1 MCFEIG
7 CDLLFVFF
15 PQSKT
20 AACVFFFFDPL
31 DRLYFS
37 SSGSVFGVS
46 VVMTSMEEEMQELR
60 ELVAQLRAD
69 NERMRREQAPGELPG
84 PSIAPVVGSAAMPD
98 PPQPVETDS
107 VVPDRFVFVPRDR
120 RCPKFSGK
128 SGTGI
133 DEWVE
138 EAEACM
144 RARYLSKADKA
155 FFLFD
160 HLEGEAREEIRHRPS
175 GERGDPDKIV
185 FILRELYGCSQS
197 YVALQE
203 AFFSRR
209 QQEGESLLEFSLAL
223 MTLLER
229 VKQQSPNAIPNAEIV
244 LRDQFVE
251 YVADSTLRRELKQ
264 LVRRQPASNL
274 LEVRGEAIRW
284 EREGVPGGVR
294 GRSQS
299 VPMAYGIQYGVQ
311 GHSQSELRELREMLK
326 LQQKQLDQL
335 TQSVAGMRFSQR
347 VYQPSRTEGLI
358 CRRCQRPGHFA
369 RECDGE
375 RVIPHSSLARRESPS
390 TMRTQQPF
398 SQPPEN

>member
-1 MCFEIG
+1 M
-7 CDLLFVFF
+7 
-15 PQSKT
+15 
-20 AACVFFFFDPL
+20 
-31 DRLYFS
+31 
-37 SSGSVFGVS
+37 SVAL
-46 VVMTSMEEEMQELR
+46 TSMEDEMQELR
-60 ELVAQLRAD
+60 EIVAQLRAD
-69 NERMRREQAPGELPG
+69 NDRLRREREQVPGELPG
-84 PSIAPVVGSAAMPD
+84 PSTVNGVASTARPD
-98 PPQPVETDS
+98 PPQPVETNF
-107 VVPDRFVFVPRDR
+107 VGPERFICVPRDR

-128 SGTGI
+128 SGIGV

-144 RARYLSKADKA
+144 RVRYLSKADKA
-155 FFLFD
+155 FFLLD

-175 GERGDPDKIV
+175 EERGDPERVIA
-185 FILRELYGCSQS
+185 ILRELYGCSQS

-209 QQEGESLLEFSLAL
+209 QQDGESLLEFSLVL

-251 YVADSTLRRELKQ
+251 YVADSALRRELKQ
-264 LVRRQPASNL
+264 LVRRQPASTL
-274 LEVRGEAIRW
+274 LVVRGEAIRW
-284 EREGVPGGVR
+284 EREGMPGGAR

-326 LQQKQLDQL
+326 SQQQQLDQL
-335 TQSVAGMRFSQR
+335 TQSVAGMRFPPNVR
-347 VYQPSRTEGLI
+347 RPSRSEVLL
-358 CRRCQRPGHFA
+358 CRRCQQPGHFA

-375 RVIPHSSLARRESPS
+375 RIPPPPSLARHESPS
-390 TMRTQQPF
+390 RRRVGQTF
-398 SQPPEN
+398 SQPTEN

>member
-1 MCFEIG
+1 
-7 CDLLFVFF
+7 
-15 PQSKT
+15 
-20 AACVFFFFDPL
+20 
-31 DRLYFS
+31 
-37 SSGSVFGVS
+37 
-46 VVMTSMEEEMQELR
+46 MQELR

-69 NERMRREQAPGELPG
+69 NDRLRRESEQVPGELPG
-84 PSIAPVVGSAAMPD
+84 PSTTPVVATAAVSG
-98 PPQPVETDS
+98 PPQPVAIDT
-107 VVPDRFVFVPRDR
+107 VVPERFVFVPRDR
-120 RCPKFSGK
+120 RCPKFCGR

-144 RARYLSKADKA
+144 RARYLSKIDKA

-175 GERGDPDKIV
+175 EDRGDPDRIIR
-185 FILRELYGCSQS
+185 ILRELYGCSQS

-223 MTLLER
+223 MSLLEK
-229 VKQQSPNAIPNAEIV
+229 VKLQSPNAIPNAEIV

-251 YVADSTLRRELKQ
+251 YVADSALRRELKQ
-264 LVRRQPASNL
+264 LVRRQHTATL
-274 LEVRGEAIRW
+274 LDIRGEAIRW
-284 EREGVPGGVR
+284 EREGMPGGAR

-311 GHSQSELRELREMLK
+311 GNSQSELRELREMLK
-326 LQQKQLDQL
+326 TQQLQLDQL
-335 TQSVAGMRFSQR
+335 TQSVAGIRYPQ
-347 VYQPSRTEGLI
+347 QSRRPGRTDTLL
-358 CRRCQRPGHFA
+358 CHRCQRPGHFA

-375 RVIPHSSLARRESPS
+375 RIHPPPSLNRGESPS
-390 TMRTQQPF
+390 MRAGRTG
-398 SQPPEN
+398 SQPTEN

>member
-1 MCFEIG
+1 
-7 CDLLFVFF
+7 
-15 PQSKT
+15 
-20 AACVFFFFDPL
+20 
-31 DRLYFS
+31 
-37 SSGSVFGVS
+37 
-46 VVMTSMEEEMQELR
+46 MQELR

-69 NERMRREQAPGELPG
+69 NDRLRREQVPGELPG
-84 PSIAPVVGSAAMPD
+84 PSISPAVASAAMPD
-98 PPQPVETDS
+98 LPQPAEIDT

-128 SGTGI
+128 SGISI

-160 HLEGEAREEIRHRPS
+160 HLEGEARDEIRYRPS
-175 GERGDPDKIV
+175 GERGDPDQIIA
-185 FILRELYGCSQS
+185 ILRELYGCSQS

-209 QQEGESLLEFSLAL
+209 QQDGESLLEFSLAL

-251 YVADSTLRRELKQ
+251 YVADSALRRELKQ
-264 LVRRQPASNL
+264 LVRRQPVSTL
-274 LEVRGEAIRW
+274 LEIRGEAIRW
-284 EREGVPGGVR
+284 EREGMPGGAR

-311 GHSQSELRELREMLK
+311 GHSQSELKELREMLK
-326 LQQKQLDQL
+326 LQQQQLDQL
-335 TQSVAGMRFSQR
+335 TQSVAGMRFPQNVR
-347 VYQPSRTEGLI
+347 RPSRTEVLI
-358 CRRCQRPGHFA
+358 CRRCQKPGHFA

-375 RVIPHSSLARRESPS
+375 RVIPPSSLVRRESPS
-390 TMRTQQPF
+390 TVRAQQPF
-398 SQPPEN
+398 SQPTEN